1 MKFFTL
7 PMLKEA
13 VRKSSDRD
21 SFIQEIVHSMLEK
34 RLRLGLSS
42 AVPLDTLEEFVNAIY
57 GDITEEIYRDLKA

>member
-1 MKFFTL
+1 MKFFTM

-13 VRKSSDRD
+13 VKKSSDRD
-21 SFIQEIVHSMLEK
+21 SFVQEIVHSMLEK

-42 AVPLDTLEEFVNAIY
+42 TVPLDTLEEFVNAIY